1 MSDFLTR
8 LASRARGTAP
18 VAQPLIPSTFT
29 PTAEPDGIS
38 AVSEFSEAEAGNER
52 DVPIPDSVVDSPQ
65 ARTQSPS
72 TLPNTHGSSVRPDP
86 PADPRESRNVE
97 AGHAEPLAPRSP
109 EPVRASAELAVAAAP
124 IPAPKIRLGD
134 SIPRREAVPI
144 AAASSAHEISGTIP
158 DSRAVPLARNSG
170 DRAARPVAPIASK
183 PPAPIIRV
191 TIGRVDVRAEFPA
204 QAAPAARRRAEAP
217 SLSLDDYLKLR
228 NEGKR

>member
-8 LASRARGTAP
+8 LASRALGTAP

-52 DVPIPDSVVDSPQ
+52 GEPIPDAVVDSQQ
-65 ARTQSPS
+65 ARIQSPS
-72 TLPNTHGSSVRPDP
+72 TLPNTRGSSVRPDP
-86 PADPRESRNVE
+86 PADPRESRNEE
-97 AGHAEPLAPRSP
+97 AGHAEQLAPRSP
-109 EPVRASAELAVAAAP
+109 EPVPVSAELAVAAASM
-124 IPAPKIRLGD
+124 PAPKTRPGD

-144 AAASSAHEISGTIP
+144 AASPTPEISRTIP

-170 DRAARPVAPIASK
+170 DRAARPVAPIASM